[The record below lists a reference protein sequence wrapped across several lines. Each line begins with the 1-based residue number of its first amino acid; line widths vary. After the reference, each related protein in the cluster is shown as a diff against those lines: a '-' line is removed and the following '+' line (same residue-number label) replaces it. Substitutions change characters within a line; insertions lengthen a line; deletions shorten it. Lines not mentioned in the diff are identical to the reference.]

1 MKELK
6 IGHLRCALPIVQ
18 GGMGVGISLSG
29 LASAVANE
37 GGIGVISA
45 AGIGMLYKNGG
56 DYLQNSIDGLRTEIE
71 KARKL
76 SNGVI
81 GVNIMVALSNY
92 SDMVRTSIDAGIDII
107 FSGAGLPLDLPSYLK
122 PGCNTQLVPI
132 VSSARA
138 AELICNKWFST
149 YGYIPAAVVVEGP
162 KAGGH
167 LGFKLEQLEDDSFSL
182 EQLVPQVVKVTKAFG
197 AQHGCEIPVIAGGGV
212 YTGGDIHRLFLLG
225 ASAVQMGTR
234 FVATIECDATQDFK
248 QAYVNAQKD
257 DVKIIQSPVGMP
269 GRAINS
275 PFLEAVEAGERKPK
289 SCPVNCIKTCQVD
302 KVPYC
307 IIGSLTAAL
316 RGNFLKGYAFAGSNV
331 WRIDR
336 ITTVKQLVDELVQ
349 QYNEN
354 LKVATIK
361 PLCLVS

>member
-1 MKELK
+1 MKELI
-6 IGHLRCALPIVQ
+6 IGHLKCSLPIVQ

-56 DYLQNSIDGLRTEIE
+56 DYLKNSIDGLRAEIE
-71 KARKL
+71 KAKSL

-92 SDMVRTSIDAGIDII
+92 ADMVRTSIEAGIDII
-107 FSGAGLPLDLPSYLK
+107 FSGAGLPLDLPSYLT
-122 PGCNTQLVPI
+122 PGSKTLLVPI

-138 AELICNKWFST
+138 AELICNKWYAT
-149 YGYIPAAVVVEGP
+149 YGYVPAAVVVEGP

-167 LGFKLEQLEDDSFSL
+167 LGFKLHQIEDKAFAL
-182 EQLVPQVVKVTKAFG
+182 EQLVPEVVKSMRDFG
-197 AQHGCEIPVIAGGGV
+197 ALHDCTIPVIAGGGI
-212 YTGGDIHRLFLLG
+212 YTGGDIHRFFLLG

-234 FVATIECDATQDFK
+234 FVATEECDATNEFK
-248 QAYVNAQKD
+248 QAYVDAKKE

-289 SCPVNCIKTCQVD
+289 SCPVNCIRTCQVD

-331 WRIDR
+331 WRIKE
-336 ITTVKQLVDELVQ
+336 ITTVKRLVHDLRAE
-349 QYNEN
+349 YNAHQ
-354 LKVATIK
+354 KVATIK
-361 PLCLVS
+361 PLSLVS

>member
-1 MKELK
+1 MKELL
-6 IGHLRCALPIVQ
+6 IGHLKCSLPIVQ

-37 GGIGVISA
+37 GGVGVISA

-56 DYLQNSIDGLRTEIE
+56 DYLKNSIDGLRTEIE
-71 KARKL
+71 KARSL

-81 GVNIMVALSNY
+81 GVNIMVALSNFA
-92 SDMVRTSIDAGIDII
+92 DMVRTSIDAGIDII
-107 FSGAGLPLDLPSYLK
+107 FSGAGLPLDLPSYLT
-122 PGCNTQLVPI
+122 PGCKTQLVPI

-149 YGYIPAAVVVEGP
+149 YGYVPAAVVVEGP

-167 LGFKLEQLEDDSFSL
+167 LGFKLQQIEDDAYSL
-182 EQLVPQVVKVTKAFG
+182 EQLVPEVVKVTKAFG
-197 AQHGCEIPVIAGGGV
+197 LLHGCNIPVIAGGGI
-212 YTGGDIHRLFLLG
+212 YTGGDIHRFFQLG

-234 FVATIECDATQDFK
+234 FVATEECDATDEFK
-248 QAYVNAQKD
+248 QAYVKAKKED
-257 DVKIIQSPVGMP
+257 IRIIQSPVGMP

-289 SCPVNCIKTCQVD
+289 SCPVNCIRTCQVD

-307 IIGSLTAAL
+307 IIGSLTSAL

-331 WRIDR
+331 WRIKE
-336 ITTVKQLVDELVQ
+336 ITTVKQLVNELKR
-349 QYNEN
+349 QYNAN
-354 LKVATIK
+354 QKVATLA